1 MQVTQTSKGGLGI
14 NVQAEHAVAIT
25 AGTTVYEPSLVYVGV
40 TGNVTVT
47 TVGGETGVVFTGVV
61 AGTVLPVL
69 VTAVTA
75 ATATGLV
82 LLT

>member
-1 MQVTQTSKGGLGI
+1 MLTSRKWIPVGI
-14 NVQAEHAVAIT
+14 IGDSAVAIS
-25 AGTTVYEPSLVYVGV
+25 AGATTYQAAKLYVGW

-47 TVGGETGVVFTGVV
+47 TASGQTWVVFTGVP

-82 LLT
+82 LIN